1 MLKLMIADDE
11 RVIRETIST
20 IIDWKQYDIELVG
33 LCKNGLEAYDAILDE
48 SPDIVLT
55 DIRMPGMDA
64 MELLEKCAE
73 LDFPPH
79 FILLSGYGEFEY
91 AKKAMKYGVR
101 HYLLKPCNK
110 NQILE
115 SIQDV
120 ARTCLQETVK
130 QHLEQDSFRIANDMV
145 HNHVQYLK

>member
-1 MLKLMIADDE
+1 
-11 RVIRETIST
+11 
-20 IIDWKQYDIELVG
+20 
-33 LCKNGLEAYDAILDE
+33 
-48 SPDIVLT
+48 
-55 DIRMPGMDA
+55 MPGMDA
-64 MELLEKCAE
+64 MELLEKCSE

-120 ARTCLQETVK
+120 ARTCLQETGK

-145 HNHVQYLK
+145 HNAMFGILNDACTRTIPMKTPFGL

>member
-1 MLKLMIADDE
+1 
-11 RVIRETIST
+11 
-20 IIDWKQYDIELVG
+20 
-33 LCKNGLEAYDAILDE
+33 
-48 SPDIVLT
+48 
-55 DIRMPGMDA
+55 
-64 MELLEKCAE
+64 
-73 LDFPPH
+73 
-79 FILLSGYGEFEY
+79 
-91 AKKAMKYGVR
+91 MKYGVR

-120 ARTCLQETVK
+120 ARNCLQETVK